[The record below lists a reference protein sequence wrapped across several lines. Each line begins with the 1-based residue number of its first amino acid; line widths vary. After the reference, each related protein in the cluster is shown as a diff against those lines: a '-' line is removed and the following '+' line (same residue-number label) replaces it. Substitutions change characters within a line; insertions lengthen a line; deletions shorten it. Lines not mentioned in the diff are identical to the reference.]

1 MQTTK
6 KGTPHMET
14 PKMETSQGDPK
25 RRPLK
30 KGKQWGIWALNE
42 KNNKDEL

>member
-1 MQTTK
+1 MEMSK

-14 PKMETSQGDPK
+14 PKMETSQGDPE

-30 KGKQWGIWALNE
+30 KGETMGDLGS
-42 KNNKDEL
+42 